1 MTALDPAL
9 RPQSTRGAAIALE
22 GVTRRF
28 GRTVAVDAVDLQV
41 PAGSLTAVVGP
52 SGCGKSTLLRLL
64 AGLEQPDGGRIIAD
78 GADLSTRPLG
88 TRDLAM
94 VFQDYA
100 LLPHLTVER
109 NISFG
114 LRLARRRDRRN
125 GPDPRFIAAEV
136 ARMVELFGLHGLLH
150 RRPDQLSGGQR
161 QRVALARAVIRN
173 PPLLLL
179 DEPLSAL
186 DVALRASARAEI
198 LRLHRDL
205 GTTLVLVTHDQQEA
219 LSMATELV
227 VMNAGR
233 IVQAGAPDQVY
244 RRPATRFVAGFLGAP
259 AMNLQITA
267 DGGARGWRPHDARP
281 LPAGVQPVS
290 GALVVDGVVDV
301 CEYTGSG
308 QDVVCRDT
316 ADATFTLV
324 QHGGDRWLHP
334 GDPVRAEVP
343 ATTVHHFAP
352 DGTRTDG

>member
-1 MTALDPAL
+1 MTALAPSPRA
-9 RPQSTRGAAIALE
+9 TRGAAISLQS
-22 GVTRRF
+22 VTRRF
-28 GRTVAVDAVDLQV
+28 GTTVALDGVDLRI
-41 PAGSLTAVVGP
+41 PAGSLTAIVGP

-64 AGLEQPDGGRIIAD
+64 AGLERADEGRLIAD
-78 GADLSTRPLG
+78 GSDLSTHPLG

-100 LLPHLTVER
+100 LFPRMSVER

-114 LRLARRRDRRN
+114 LRLARRHDRRS
-125 GPDPRFIAAEV
+125 GPDPRFIDAEV
-136 ARMVELFGLHGLLH
+136 ARMADLFGLQGLLR

-173 PPLLLL
+173 PSLLLL

-233 IVQAGAPDQVY
+233 IVQAGTPDQVY
-244 RRPATRFVAGFLGAP
+244 RRPASRFVAGFVGAP
-259 AMNLQITA
+259 AMNLFATP
-267 DGGARGWRPHDARP
+267 DGGTRGWRPHDAR
-281 LPAGVQPVS
+281 LLRG
-290 GALVVDGVVDV
+290 GALAAPGSLEVAGVVDV

-308 QDVVCRDT
+308 QEIICRD
-316 ADATFTLV
+316 AEGVPFTLV
-324 QHGGDRWLHP
+324 QHEGEEWLRAGDA
-334 GDPVRAEVP
+334 VRVEVP
-343 ATTVHHFAP
+343 AAAVHDFAP
-352 DGTRTDG
+352 DGSRVGG